1 MNFFSI
7 IDYNKY
13 FDYKINCFKIMI
25 DYQFFS
31 ARLLKY
37 TVFKAR
43 NVKLLFYDWTLACI
57 KKFLLSTFTFRDKF
71 VKVNKLNFSF
81 FADFCSALRW
91 CYFLGRG

>member
-13 FDYKINCFKIMI
+13 FDYKIKCFKIMI

-43 NVKLLFYDWTLACI
+43 NVKLLF
-57 KKFLLSTFTFRDKF
+57 
-71 VKVNKLNFSF
+71 
-81 FADFCSALRW
+81 
-91 CYFLGRG
+91 

>member
-1 MNFFSI
+1 MKFFSI

-43 NVKLLFYDWTLACI
+43 NV
-57 KKFLLSTFTFRDKF
+57 
-71 VKVNKLNFSF
+71 
-81 FADFCSALRW
+81 
-91 CYFLGRG
+91 